1 MSTTLPAI
9 VARLAAEGLLPEGTT
24 PERVPDVVVSGLTT
38 DSRVIG
44 AGALFCAIRGTST
57 DGHDFLDTAAQR
69 QAAAALVLV
78 PNPSVPLRQIVVRD
92 DRLAAAYAGAEFF
105 ADPWRELRLVG
116 VTGTNGKTTTA
127 ALLRHLLGMDGPAAS
142 IGTLGVIGADGTVLP
157 GTEGLTTP
165 GPIDF
170 ARWLRGLKAGGVQAV
185 AMEVSSHALA
195 QSRVA
200 AARFDAAVFTN
211 LTRDHLDYHGTLEEY
226 RDAKLKLLDHLKPGG
241 AAVLNADDPV
251 WSRVAPAG
259 RTVRFGIGSDADVRA
274 EDVRL
279 GPAGTTWS
287 LRTPDGT
294 ARVDLPLLGTFNVAN
309 ALGVSAALWA
319 LGWSAERIAGGLATL
334 PQVPGR
340 LERVPTPQGA
350 PTVLIDYAHTPDAL
364 QGALT
369 AVRRFVRG
377 RLVVVFG
384 AGGDRDR
391 GKRPEMGRV
400 AAQGADLCVVTSD
413 NPRTE
418 DPDRIAQ
425 EIESGMGNAP
435 RRRVIDRREAIRYAL
450 QNCSAEDIILLAG
463 KGHETYQ
470 IWGTERREFD
480 ERIVVNEIMDERGGA
495 A

>member
-1 MSTTLPAI
+1 VSTTLASI
-9 VARLAAEGLLPEGTT
+9 VARLAREGLLRNDGSHEQ
-24 PERVPDVVVSGLTT
+24 VPDLVVSGLTT
-38 DSRVIG
+38 DSRLIG
-44 AGALFCAIRGTST
+44 PGVLFCAVRGTAA
-57 DGHDFLDTAAQR
+57 DGHSFLSTAAQK
-69 QAAAALVLV
+69 QAAAALVLEAH
-78 PNPSVPLRQIVVRD
+78 PSVPLRQIVVQD

-105 ADPWRELRLVG
+105 ADPWRELTIVA

-127 ALLRHLLGMDGPAAS
+127 ALLRHLLGLDGPAAS
-142 IGTLGVIGADGTVLP
+142 IGTLGVIGADGKVLP

-185 AMEVSSHALA
+185 AMEVSSHALS

-211 LTRDHLDYHGTLEEY
+211 FSRDHLDYHRTLDEY
-226 RDAKLKLLDHLKPGG
+226 RDAKLKLLDHLKTGG

-251 WSRVAPAG
+251 WARVATG
-259 RTVRFGIGSDADVRA
+259 SRTVRFGLESEADVRA
-274 EDVRL
+274 EDMRS
-279 GPAGTTWS
+279 GPSGTSWT

-294 ARVDLPLLGTFNVAN
+294 ARVDLPLLGSFNVAN
-309 ALGVSAALWA
+309 ALGVAAALWA
-319 LGWSAERIAGGLATL
+319 LGWSPERIAGGLATL

-340 LERVPTPQGA
+340 LERVPTPEGA

-364 QGALT
+364 ERALD
-369 AVRRFVRG
+369 AVRRFARG

-384 AGGDRDR
+384 AGGDRDA

-400 AAQGADLCVVTSD
+400 AAQGADFCVVTSD

-418 DPDRIAQ
+418 DPHRIADA
-425 EIESGMGNAP
+425 IESGMGSAP

-450 QNCSAEDIILLAG
+450 QHSSPEDIVLLAG

-480 ERIVVNEIMDERGGA
+480 ERIVVNDILDEQGGA
-495 A
+495 G